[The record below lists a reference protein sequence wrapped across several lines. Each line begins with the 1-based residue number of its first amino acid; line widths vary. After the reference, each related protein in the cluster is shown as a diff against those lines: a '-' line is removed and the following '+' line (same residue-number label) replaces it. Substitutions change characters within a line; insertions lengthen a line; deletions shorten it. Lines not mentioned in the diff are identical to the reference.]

1 MKLLNGWHGWY
12 CEWMER
18 LRHCQFSNIF
28 QHCSISGC
36 FCSNWKNN
44 NNWAKRCFC
53 WLTHSLALMLLKKE
67 LAEWHV
73 VTIMAVMHW
82 CGSLNTISSPAP
94 WIRPV
99 KRFGC
104 DILSSTREEKKKKSG
119 ATTMGYFYVIRLLQ
133 SYIYTDT
140 FAQMSRY
147 CCNKSP
153 VIKSQERWCARL
165 ITCFSQVLRLR
176 KLSTIVSA
184 LSHCRLQLTELSIA
198 APDLLPHPFH

>member
-104 DILSSTREEKKKKSG
+104 DILSSTREEKKKK
-119 ATTMGYFYVIRLLQ
+119 AERQPWVIFMWYVCYSL
-133 SYIYTDT
+133 T
-140 FAQMSRY
+140 FTQTHSLKCQGIVVTNR
-147 CCNKSP
+147 
-153 VIKSQERWCARL
+153 RW
-165 ITCFSQVLRLR
+165 
-176 KLSTIVSA
+176 
-184 LSHCRLQLTELSIA
+184 
-198 APDLLPHPFH
+198 